1 MTLKVQKK
9 RCWGDGRRAS
19 NLQKRGKERMLTCSI
34 ICACALTRLTPLSL
48 FFCQFPPSFFP
59 GSHTCPSEMIN
70 SPETLVAPLPSCTG
84 DSLIH
89 KRTHQGARTAKR
101 RMHACTHAPKW
112 RCGDSLPHACVH
124 WHNCAIDQPPECQ
137 AVQSDPP
144 PPPTFLPPSTHC
156 LPVKVAKLT
165 P

>member
-1 MTLKVQKK
+1 MFHHLCMCTH
-9 RCWGDGRRAS
+9 S
-19 NLQKRGKERMLTCSI
+19 INSI
-34 ICACALTRLTPLSL
+34 IT